1 MVSIPDEEQTLISGA
16 RRGDLDSFNALVLR
30 YQDSAFTVAY
40 RIMGD
45 PASAADAAQDAF
57 ITAYRRL
64 STYRGGSFRSWLMR
78 IVTNRCYD
86 ELRRRKRQP
95 AVTMTDLTPE
105 DADEPPIADDADT
118 PEEVVQTH
126 ELQQALQRCIN
137 RLNPDQRVVLILS
150 DVEGME
156 YVEIANVVGAQ
167 LGTVKSRLSRARA
180 AVRNCLSAVRELLPA
195 AYRLISDTDE
205 D

>member
-1 MVSIPDEEQTLISGA
+1 MVSIPDEEQTLISSA
-16 RRGDLDSFNALVLR
+16 RRGELDSFNALVLR
-30 YQDSAFTVAY
+30 YQDAAFTVAY

-45 PASAADAAQDAF
+45 PASAADMAQDAF

-64 STYRGGSFRSWLMR
+64 NTYRGGSFRSWLMR
-78 IVTNRCYD
+78 IVTNRCFA
-86 ELRRRKRQP
+86 ELRPRKRQP
-95 AVTMTDLTPE
+95 ALTMTDLTPD
-105 DADEPPIADDADT
+105 DAHEPPIADDADT
-118 PEEVVQTH
+118 PEEIVQTH
-126 ELQQALQRCIN
+126 ELQRALQQCIN

-156 YVEIANVVGAQ
+156 YAQIAQEVGAQ

-180 AVRNCLSAVRELLPA
+180 AVRACLSAVRELLPA

-205 D
+205 E